1 MLFRSIYA
9 FSMNFRFLLKLLKV
23 KKLIGIYISF
33 CVVSIL
39 LRWMNGIFNKGLNHM
54 ESAIMLPGCPPSL
67 IFTYKVDTSIN
78 YTLSVLAL
86 LDFVVENF
94 YNDYLLMFSF
104 LSYYNRL
111 PRILFRLIL
120 SIILLLIC

>member
-1 MLFRSIYA
+1 
-9 FSMNFRFLLKLLKV
+9 MNFRFLLKVLKV

-39 LRWMNGIFNKGLNHM
+39 LRWMNGIFNKRLNHM

-67 IFTYKVDTSIN
+67 IFTYKVDMSLN

-86 LDFVVENF
+86 LDFVVESF
-94 YNDYLLMFSF
+94 YNDYLLIFSF

-120 SIILLLIC
+120 SIVLPFNLLVQRTAFS

>member
-1 MLFRSIYA
+1 
-9 FSMNFRFLLKLLKV
+9 MNFRFLLKLLKV

-54 ESAIMLPGCPPSL
+54 ESTIMLPSCPPSL

-78 YTLSVLAL
+78 YTLGILAL

-111 PRILFRLIL
+111 PGILFRLIL
-120 SIILLLIC
+120 SIIFPLIC